1 MEVIRMQGTRVGWF
15 EAAPAFLVMTLLS
28 GAPLAAQVA
37 DVPAPDTLGA
47 NFDISR
53 PGTADADAFDFLI
66 GEWNFRFQSRRGDG
80 TYNPSRPGH
89 WRVWKSHNGSMVE
102 DEWSL
107 EPTDTSTRRV
117 TLTYRAWNPER
128 KLWEMTGVVPGE
140 GSFEPGLAWGTGD
153 ERMLVQ
159 HYGDYVT
166 RIRYYAI
173 TPNHFLWRSDGSGDG
188 GKTWVHDLWKM
199 EATRVR

>member
-1 MEVIRMQGTRVGWF
+1 MKTVSRRRS
-15 EAAPAFLVMTLLS
+15 AAALLLLIPS
-28 GAPLAAQVA
+28 LAGSTVAAQTGA
-37 DVPAPDTLGA
+37 VPAPDTLGA
-47 NFDISR
+47 NFDPSE
-53 PGTADADAFDFLI
+53 PGTAGPDAFDFLI

-80 TYNPSRPGH
+80 SYNAPRLGH
-89 WRVWKSHNGSMVE
+89 WKVWKSHGGLVVE
-102 DEWSL
+102 DEWRL
-107 EPTDTSTRRV
+107 EPNDGDSNRV

-153 ERMLVQ
+153 ERRLVQ
-159 HYGDYVT
+159 HYGDYMT

-188 GKTWVHDLWKM
+188 GKTWQRDLWKM
-199 EATRVR
+199 EATRSR